1 VAAVLG
7 LVRAVGRR
15 RVDPW
20 LPAVLVLAPLVR
32 YESLLVCGLTLIVL
46 ARYGWWRL
54 SVLTGLLIAATLGAF
69 TLYLLS
75 LGLPPVANSIS
86 AHSNFVN
93 GSVGGYRIVSVLG
106 SVFHQF
112 FLNATQVRGVILL
125 LFAVAFGA
133 MALRTRDDR
142 TIALFGLLA
151 CVAYLF
157 FGKISGI
164 GRHEA
169 ALFAV
174 VTLVLTYLLRGRIVQ
189 NLDSGTYSRPTIFGL
204 YLTVAMCGSFL
215 RANFLVP
222 FASHNIYEQQ
232 FQMHRFVQEHT
243 TGPVAVNDIG
253 WVAYRNDGYVLD
265 LAGLASTDALN
276 TRRSGYTPETLQ
288 RLVARYDAVLVMIY
302 DKWFRS
308 GPGTGWTFL
317 ARLHTSKPAVHV
329 ADETVSFYAPPGAD
343 ADALRRKLKTFAET
357 LPPGVALEVQ

>member
-1 VAAVLG
+1 MVVSTSDLAGAPREARVTAIAYGTLAAWVLVLAAAILMLNDGRFVYTLDDPYIHLAMSEGIHAGGYGINPGEPASAASSILFPYLLAWASPYAFHEYLPFTINVAALVGTVVLFRIFLTEIGLDGTPRRRIAATLAAAAFPIGLSLVGLIFMGMEHPLQVMLDVAAVLG

-189 NLDSGTYSRPTIFGL
+189 NLDSG
-204 YLTVAMCGSFL
+204 
-215 RANFLVP
+215 
-222 FASHNIYEQQ
+222 
-232 FQMHRFVQEHT
+232 
-243 TGPVAVNDIG
+243 
-253 WVAYRNDGYVLD
+253 
-265 LAGLASTDALN
+265 
-276 TRRSGYTPETLQ
+276 
-288 RLVARYDAVLVMIY
+288 
-302 DKWFRS
+302 
-308 GPGTGWTFL
+308 
-317 ARLHTSKPAVHV
+317 
-329 ADETVSFYAPPGAD
+329 
-343 ADALRRKLKTFAET
+343 
-357 LPPGVALEVQ
+357 